1 MTDDVPVS
9 WFLIEPGWLVE
20 SPSGEEI
27 GRVEEVTGDQNHD
40 IFDGLSVATSRTGRP
55 HYVPAEQVA
64 EIVEGRV
71 RLKLEPATVQAL
83 AEFREP
89 PEQATVEPVDAS
101 ALARV
106 ETAVA
111 PPVEHPER
119 VGLVRRLLLW
129 LGLAG
134 RR

>member
-1 MTDDVPVS
+1 MSDDAPVS

-40 IFDGLSVATSRTGRP
+40 IFDGLSVATGPVRPP
-55 HYVPAEQVA
+55 HYVPAEEVA
-64 EIVEGRV
+64 EILEGRV
-71 RLKLEPATVQAL
+71 RLKLDLREVEAL
-83 AEFREP
+83 GEAR
-89 PEQATVEPVDAS
+89 TAS
-101 ALARV
+101 DDS
-106 ETAVA
+106 T
-111 PPVEHPER
+111 P
-119 VGLVRRLLLW
+119 RRRRFLGW